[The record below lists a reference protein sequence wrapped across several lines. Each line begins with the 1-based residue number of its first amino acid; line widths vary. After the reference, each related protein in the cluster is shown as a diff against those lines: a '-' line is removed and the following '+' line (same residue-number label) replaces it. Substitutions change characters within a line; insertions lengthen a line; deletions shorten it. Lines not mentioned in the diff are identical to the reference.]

1 MAVGLAFSVAPH
13 TAVRTADAVS
23 MKAEESATVA
33 QTIAEEGAVLLRN
46 TGVLPLRATDRVEG
60 SGAAQANIAIRWRK
74 RLAENG

>member
-33 QTIAEEGAVLLRN
+33 QTIADCNV
-46 TGVLPLRATDRVEG
+46 ATT
-60 SGAAQANIAIRWRK
+60 
-74 RLAENG
+74 